1 MADSISV
8 ALASAVVG
16 GALTYVTTIVKIRQ
30 DLAAQYDANLRQDR
44 IKFYQQLWM
53 TLEPLARYAP
63 ASPFTFHTAE
73 DLATALRKW
82 YFEQGGLFLSAA
94 ARDAYFALQDALK
107 ELKGQPIDPVP
118 QETLKALMDLGSA
131 LRTHL
136 SSDVGTRAKAMLA
149 R

>member
-16 GALTYVTTIVKIRQ
+16 GALTYVTSIVKIRQ

-44 IKFYQQLWM
+44 IKVYQQLWK
-53 TLEPLARYAP
+53 TLEPLAKYAP
-63 ASPFTFHTAE
+63 ASVFTFNTAQ
-73 DLATALRKW
+73 DLAAALRKW
-82 YFEQGGLFLSAA
+82 YFEQGGLFLSSA

-107 ELKGQPIDPVP
+107 ELKGQPVDAVP
-118 QETLKALMDLGSA
+118 QETLKALMDLGST

-136 SSDVGTRAKAMLA
+136 SGDVGTRAKAMLA